1 MMGDGTP
8 SGKGIIPRLV
18 ESIFTSIAHASDNI
32 EFTVKLAYVEI
43 YNEKLKD
50 LLTASPNA
58 AAAQQLKIR
67 EGPHGVYIENV
78 TEHYL
83 SSYAQTLQLLALGAE
98 RRAVSST
105 LMNSESSRSHSVCIV
120 TIGQTDKLTGS
131 KKGSKLTLTD
141 LAGSEKVQKTGA
153 EGERLNEARSIN
165 KSLSALGNVINA
177 LSSKQKHVPYRDS
190 KLTRL
195 LSDSLGGNS
204 KTSLIITASPMSF
217 NADETLSTLRFG
229 VRAKLIKNKPAVNA
243 EKSASE
249 YKRMLE
255 VCNEQLR
262 CAEEII
268 VGLEADVSTLTR
280 FIEGK
285 GMLVPVL
292 SGMSGAGIQVQM
304 RLTGELAKSDKVEEQ
319 KESADDAAD
328 DEDEAD
334 AESAE
339 IDSAAANRVPVEE
352 HKESPILPAGPKPS
366 SKRASQ
372 SGTDLSSLPA
382 RLALMSTELSELT
395 SERNRLLDALSDREA
410 EMGEQ
415 EEIWK
420 TEQELLALEVKRVA
434 SELAAQQRDARKWRA
449 EGEGMQKE
457 VELMRKKQELMEK
470 EHAVAM
476 GEVKEERRQ
485 LQEKLSEVL
494 HELGKRQEEH
504 QAQMTAKA
512 AAPEP
517 KPVVKDDLALTLQ
530 THTTASSDGRPASA
544 SPDGRPTLSLSAA
557 SILNT
562 SGPQFK
568 STVHPLMMKKS
579 AHSRLQSRTLK
590 KGDLAH
596 PFASSASSHSPP
608 HSGTP
613 AHSRTES
620 MSSLS
625 STLSLLHDDSKKVDT
640 LTAALTKKC
649 SQYLQLKEAYC
660 NSNDHIA
667 MLEMALHDSNAKL
680 RDAGDKQRERIE
692 ALERKLAEAEGLCGK
707 LLVMEK
713 NKRASGQLRMSGMDL
728 SGSGGGSNGLGGTIV
743 VPVAVQG
750 KTAGGG
756 SGGGSSGRVL
766 GLSKRMVSMGGMDA
780 FF

>member
-8 SGKGIIPRLV
+8 TGKGIIPRLV

-32 EFTVKLAYVEI
+32 EFTVKLAYIEI

-50 LLTASPNA
+50 LLTASPA
-58 AAAQQLKIR
+58 ATQQPQLKIR
-67 EGPHGVYIENV
+67 EGPHGVYVENV

-83 SSYAQTLQLLALGAE
+83 SSYQQTLQLLALGAE

-105 LMNSESSRSHSVCIV
+105 MMNSESSRSHSVCIV

-153 EGERLNEARSIN
+153 EGERLNEAKSIN

-204 KTSLIITASPMSF
+204 KTSLIITASPMSY

-255 VCNEQLR
+255 LCNEQLR

-268 VGLEADVSTLTR
+268 GGLEADVTVLTR
-280 FIEGK
+280 YIEGK
-285 GMLVPVL
+285 GLMVPVL

-304 RLTGELAKSDKVEEQ
+304 R
-319 KESADDAAD
+319 AAD
-328 DEDEAD
+328 ALEARKAGNEAKQSLDGTADEDDDEAD
-334 AESAE
+334 AESE
-339 IDSAAANRVPVEE
+339 DISSSASTAKVSIEE
-352 HKESPILPAGPKPS
+352 HKEAPVVPVANKPS
-366 SKRASQ
+366 SKRGSQ
-372 SGTDLSSLPA
+372 SGLSDLSSLPA
-382 RLALMSTELSELT
+382 RLALLTSELSQLS
-395 SERNRLLDALSDREA
+395 SERNRLLDQLSDREA
-410 EMGEQ
+410 EMSEQ

-420 TEQELLALEVKRVA
+420 TEQELLALEVKRVM
-434 SELAAQQRDARKWRA
+434 SELDAQRRDERKWRA
-449 EGEGMQKE
+449 EWEGMDKE
-457 VELMRKKQELMEK
+457 VELMRKKHELMEK
-470 EHAVAM
+470 EHAVTV
-476 GEVKEERRQ
+476 GELKEERRQ

-494 HELGKRQEEH
+494 MELSRRQEEQ
-504 QAQMTAKA
+504 QAQLAAKA
-512 AAPEP
+512 VVES
-517 KPVVKDDLALTLQ
+517 KKVESVVKDDLALTIQ
-530 THTTASSDGRPASA
+530 VQVASSNGRPSSA
-544 SPDGRPTLSLSAA
+544 SPDGRPATTPTAAANVPNSPSKSA
-557 SILNT
+557 
-562 SGPQFK
+562 
-568 STVHPLMMKKS
+568 VHPLMMKKT
-579 AHSRLQSRTLK
+579 HQRLQSRTLK

-596 PFASSASSHSPP
+596 PFTASASSSASSAAHS
-608 HSGTP
+608 P

-625 STLSLLHDDSKKVDT
+625 STLSLLHDDTKKIDT

-667 MLEMALHDSNAKL
+667 MLEMALADANAKIKE
-680 RDAGDKQRERIE
+680 AGDKQRDRIE
-692 ALERKLAEAEGLCGK
+692 VLERKLAEAEGLCGK

-713 NKRASGQLRMSGMDL
+713 NKRASGQLRLNGLDVSG
-728 SGSGGGSNGLGGTIV
+728 GSGGGGGGGGTIV

-750 KTAGGG
+750 KGNAGGG
-756 SGGGSSGRVL
+756 NANGGRGMG
-766 GLSKRMVSMGGMDA
+766 SKRLMSMGGMDA

>member
-8 SGKGIIPRLV
+8 TGKGIIPRLV

-32 EFTVKLAYVEI
+32 EFTVKLAYIEI

-50 LLTASPNA
+50 LLTATTA
-58 AAAQQLKIR
+58 AASQPQLKIR

-83 SSYAQTLQLLALGAE
+83 SSYQQTLQLLALGAE

-105 LMNSESSRSHSVCIV
+105 MMNSESSRSHSVCIV

-153 EGERLNEARSIN
+153 EGERLNEAKSIN

-204 KTSLIITASPMSF
+204 KTSLIITASPMSY

-229 VRAKLIKNKPAVNA
+229 SRAKLIKNKPAVNA

-268 VGLEADVSTLTR
+268 VGLETDVGILTR

-285 GMLVPVL
+285 GLVVPVL
-292 SGMSGAGIQVQM
+292 SGMSGAGIQVQLRAAAEM
-304 RLTGELAKSDKVEEQ
+304 DTRHLDEEAKENN
-319 KESADDAAD
+319 AID
-328 DEDEAD
+328 DEDDEAD
-334 AESAE
+334 TESE
-339 IDSAAANRVPVEE
+339 TITSTSTAANKTSLEE
-352 HKESPILPAGPKPS
+352 HKEAPVLPVPTKPS
-366 SKRASQ
+366 SHRGSQ

-382 RLALMSTELSELT
+382 RLALLSTELSELT
-395 SERNRLLDALSDREA
+395 GERNRLLDQLSDREA
-410 EMGEQ
+410 EMSEQ

-420 TEQELLALEVKRVA
+420 TEQELLALEVKRVV
-434 SELAAQQRDARKWRA
+434 SELAVQRRDERKWRL
-449 EGEGMQKE
+449 EWEGMERE

-494 HELGKRQEEH
+494 MELGKRQEEH
-504 QAQMTAKA
+504 QAQLAAKPP
-512 AAPEP
+512 PEP
-517 KPVVKDDLALTLQ
+517 
-530 THTTASSDGRPASA
+530 
-544 SPDGRPTLSLSAA
+544 
-557 SILNT
+557 
-562 SGPQFK
+562 
-568 STVHPLMMKKS
+568 
-579 AHSRLQSRTLK
+579 
-590 KGDLAH
+590 
-596 PFASSASSHSPP
+596 
-608 HSGTP
+608 
-613 AHSRTES
+613 
-620 MSSLS
+620 
-625 STLSLLHDDSKKVDT
+625 
-640 LTAALTKKC
+640 
-649 SQYLQLKEAYC
+649 
-660 NSNDHIA
+660 
-667 MLEMALHDSNAKL
+667 
-680 RDAGDKQRERIE
+680 
-692 ALERKLAEAEGLCGK
+692 
-707 LLVMEK
+707 
-713 NKRASGQLRMSGMDL
+713 
-728 SGSGGGSNGLGGTIV
+728 
-743 VPVAVQG
+743 
-750 KTAGGG
+750 
-756 SGGGSSGRVL
+756 
-766 GLSKRMVSMGGMDA
+766 
-780 FF
+780 

>member
-8 SGKGIIPRLV
+8 TGKGIIPRLV

-32 EFTVKLAYVEI
+32 EFTVKLAYIEI

-50 LLTASPNA
+50 LLSAAPTTTA
-58 AAAQQLKIR
+58 AAALPQLKIR

-83 SSYAQTLQLLALGAE
+83 SSYQQTLQLLALGAE

-105 LMNSESSRSHSVCIV
+105 MMNSESSRSHSVCIV

-153 EGERLNEARSIN
+153 EGDRLNEAKSIN

-204 KTSLIITASPMSF
+204 KTSLIITASPMSY

-229 VRAKLIKNKPAVNA
+229 ARAKLIKNKPAVNS

-268 VGLEADVSTLTR
+268 VGLEADVSILTK

-285 GMLVPVL
+285 GLLVPVL
-292 SGMSGAGIQVQM
+292 SGMSGAGIQVRMQVVGAM
-304 RLTGELAKSDKVEEQ
+304 EAMKVEEEA
-319 KESADDAAD
+319 KDGAHDTVGDD
-328 DEDEAD
+328 DEAD
-334 AESAE
+334 EESE
-339 IDSAAANRVPVEE
+339 DVSSAITTRPSKHEE
-352 HKESPILPAGPKPS
+352 HKEPPVLPTTTKPS
-366 SKRASQ
+366 SHRGSQ

-382 RLALMSTELSELT
+382 RLALLSTELSELT
-395 SERNRLLDALSDREA
+395 SERNRLLDQLSDREA
-410 EMGEQ
+410 EMSEQ

-420 TEQELLALEVKRVA
+420 TEQELLALEVKRVM
-434 SELAAQQRDARKWRA
+434 SELAAQRRDERKWRT
-449 EGEGMQKE
+449 EWEGMEKE

-494 HELGKRQEEH
+494 MELSKRQEEH
-504 QAQMTAKA
+504 QAQLAAKSV
-512 AAPEP
+512 PEV
-517 KPVVKDDLALTLQ
+517 KKVEAVVRDDLALTAHSQ
-530 THTTASSDGRPASA
+530 AAPVQDGRPSSA
-544 SPDGRPTLSLSAA
+544 SPDGRSLVSPNTASTNNAGAA
-557 SILNT
+557 
-562 SGPQFK
+562 PPK
-568 STVHPLMMKKS
+568 SPVHPLMIKKS
-579 AHSRLQSRTLK
+579 HQRLQSRTLK

-596 PFASSASSHSPP
+596 PFASSASSPSPP
-608 HSGTP
+608 SP

-620 MSSLS
+620 MASLS
-625 STLSLLHDDSKKVDT
+625 STLSLLHDDTKKIDT

-667 MLEMALHDSNAKL
+667 MLEMALADANAKIKE
-680 RDAGDKQRERIE
+680 AGDKQRERIE

-713 NKRASGQLRMSGMDL
+713 NKRASGQLRLSGLDMSGS
-728 SGSGGGSNGLGGTIV
+728 SGSGGTIV

-750 KTAGGG
+750 KGNG
-756 SGGGSSGRVL
+756 SGGNSSGGR
-766 GLSKRMVSMGGMDA
+766 GFGSKRMISMGGMDA

>member
-1 MMGDGTP
+1 MATNIAVCCRFRPAASNELTTAAKRCVKVDAQKGSVALLADAAQLSGEDAASKAGGLSFNFDAVFDSDAQQEFVFDRIAKPSVQDIFAGFNVTLFACQNQPRTQKSRDTHTMMGDGTP

-32 EFTVKLAYVEI
+32 EFTVKLAYIEI

-470 EHAVAM
+470 EHAVAIGITKM
-476 GEVKEERRQ
+476 STNDMSVARTHIRSAYQ
-485 LQEKLSEVL
+485 LWSRS
-494 HELGKRQEEH
+494 H
-504 QAQMTAKA
+504 AQVCSI
-512 AAPEP
+512 E
-517 KPVVKDDLALTLQ
+517 
-530 THTTASSDGRPASA
+530 SS
-544 SPDGRPTLSLSAA
+544 
-557 SILNT
+557 
-562 SGPQFK
+562 
-568 STVHPLMMKKS
+568 
-579 AHSRLQSRTLK
+579 
-590 KGDLAH
+590 
-596 PFASSASSHSPP
+596 
-608 HSGTP
+608 
-613 AHSRTES
+613 
-620 MSSLS
+620 
-625 STLSLLHDDSKKVDT
+625 
-640 LTAALTKKC
+640 
-649 SQYLQLKEAYC
+649 
-660 NSNDHIA
+660 
-667 MLEMALHDSNAKL
+667 
-680 RDAGDKQRERIE
+680 
-692 ALERKLAEAEGLCGK
+692 
-707 LLVMEK
+707 
-713 NKRASGQLRMSGMDL
+713 
-728 SGSGGGSNGLGGTIV
+728 
-743 VPVAVQG
+743 
-750 KTAGGG
+750 
-756 SGGGSSGRVL
+756 
-766 GLSKRMVSMGGMDA
+766 
-780 FF
+780 